1 MYKKKKI
8 LCIIPARLNSK
19 GLKKKN
25 LIKIKKKELIVYP
38 IQVAKKSM
46 YIDKVIVTS
55 ESNKILNVAG
65 KYKVSLFK
73 RNKNLSLD
81 NVATYNVIKDVLD
94 KIEDIYDYIICLE
107 ATSPLTETS
116 DIDNAIKTII
126 NKNADSLVS
135 VSLCEK
141 FHPNF
146 IFNIKSNG
154 YLDSSNK
161 FNKLIRRQDLKK
173 KYFIDG
179 SLYVSKVNKYISN
192 FGFISK
198 KTLPYIVPK
207 LKSFEI
213 DDHTDLKII
222 KLFLNE
228 KKY

>member
-1 MYKKKKI
+1 M
-8 LCIIPARLNSK
+8 
-19 GLKKKN
+19 
-25 LIKIKKKELIVYP
+25 
-38 IQVAKKSM
+38 
-46 YIDKVIVTS
+46 TS
-55 ESNKILNVAG
+55 ESNKILNVAY
-65 KYKVSLFK
+65 KYKVFLFK
-73 RNKNLSLD
+73 RKKNLSLD
-81 NVATYNVIKDVLD
+81 HVTTYDVIKDVLD
-94 KIEDIYDYIICLE
+94 KIEDSYDYIICLE

-116 DIDNAIKTII
+116 DIDTAIKIII

-198 KTLPYIVPK
+198 KTLPYILPK
-207 LKSFEI
+207 FKSFEI
-213 DDHTDLKII
+213 DDHIDLKII